1 MQRDGGPGGAGGAGN
16 PTGGAFTG
24 PAEALEIIGDHV
36 YAYSGGITTSNSDY
50 ATLLSFT
57 TGNFYTVG
65 TLTLDASTTDSD
77 PAAGLRSNFKL
88 SMNGVVIGNFATVSG
103 QGSAASP
110 SDVIPILIP
119 PYTEIIV
126 GNRATATTGT
136 VFCQIVGRIY
146 RG

>member
-1 MQRDGGPGGAGGAGN
+1 MAIDGGGGGG
-16 PTGGAFTG
+16 GGILGFSNSFTG
-24 PAEALEIIGDHV
+24 PAEALEVIGDHV
-36 YAYSGGITTSNSDY
+36 YAYSGGVTTSNSGY
-50 ATLLSFT
+50 VTMLAFT
-57 TGNFYTVG
+57 TGNFYSVG
-65 TLTLDASTTDSD
+65 TLTLDASTTDND

-88 SMNGVVIGNFATVSG
+88 SMNGIVIGNFATVSG

-126 GNRATATTGT
+126 ANRATASTGT

-146 RG
+146 RTQ